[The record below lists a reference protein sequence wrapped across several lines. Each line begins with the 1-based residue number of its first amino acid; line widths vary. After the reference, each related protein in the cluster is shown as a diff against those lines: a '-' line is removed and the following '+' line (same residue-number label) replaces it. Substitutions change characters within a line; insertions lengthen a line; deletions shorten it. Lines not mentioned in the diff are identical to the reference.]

1 MSFIHDMVN
10 DNVVDTEDAA
20 QALFDYLKEVNGLP
34 WCGANGA
41 ELDTVALRCSWAEYT
56 VEEAL
61 EEFPEYIAR
70 VPGFDVDLD
79 DVVRGLEHHTRVI
92 RVPWSNSVV
101 ICTEF

>member
-1 MSFIHDMVN
+1 MSFIHDMMQ
-10 DNVVDTEDAA
+10 DDVVDTEDAA
-20 QALFDYLKEVNGLP
+20 RALLEYLKAVNGLP
-34 WCGANGA
+34 WCGADGA

-61 EEFPEYIAR
+61 EEFPEYVEP

-79 DVVRGLEHHTRVI
+79 DVVRGLERVTRVI
-92 RVPWSNSVV
+92 RVSCSNSVV